1 MYRPSASL
9 FLVGPMGAGKST
21 IGRLLAQSLSRP
33 FVDSDKE
40 IETRTGASIPHG
52 NRTTGNR
59 GIPSDSEK
67 P

>member
-1 MYRPSASL
+1 MLRLFTFSHRAAHRTIPASH
-9 FLVGPMGAGKST
+9 PKADT
-21 IGRLLAQSLSRP
+21 PQ
-33 FVDSDKE
+33 
-40 IETRTGASIPHG
+40 TRTGANRHHG

>member
-1 MYRPSASL
+1 LHIAAHHLVLASHSKTAT
-9 FLVGPMGAGKST
+9 P
-21 IGRLLAQSLSRP
+21 Q
-33 FVDSDKE
+33 
-40 IETRTGASIPHG
+40 TRTGASRHHG